1 MLSKF
6 FIDRPIFAWVIAIVL
21 MLLGILA
28 LIGLPVAQYPQ
39 IAPPQITISASYPGA
54 SSSTVENTVT
64 KVIEQNLTGLDGF
77 IYMSATSDSY
87 GQANINVTFEKG
99 TDPDIAQVQV
109 QNKLQQALTSLPQ
122 IVQQQGISVEKST
135 SSFLMIVGLISDD
148 PKVNANDLSDYLTTN
163 FKEPISRLDGVGE
176 VQVFG
181 AEYSMRIWIDPIK
194 LSKYAISASELI
206 SAIKTQNAQIAYG
219 SVGGAP
225 AVKGQV
231 YSYTIVG
238 QTRLTYPEQFQN
250 IVLKVDESGRI
261 VRLKD
266 VATVELGAENYNA
279 YGRMNGQATSGLAI
293 KLATGANALQ
303 TAKLVNEKVSELE
316 KFYPQGIHTVI
327 PFDTTP
333 FIKVSIHSVY
343 ETLIEAIGLVFIV
356 MYVFLQNIRA
366 TIIPTIAVP
375 VVLLGTFAIMA
386 ALGFSI
392 NTLTMF
398 GLVLAIGLLV
408 DDAIVVVENVE
419 RLIET
424 ENLPP
429 RIATIKSMNQITG
442 ALIGIA
448 MVLSAVFIPMAFFGG
463 STGVIYRQFSI
474 TIVSAMLLSVVVAL
488 VLTPALCASLLKD
501 KEAKT
506 NRNGVLA
513 KITAPLD
520 WFFDKFNKTFELCS
534 KTYQKSVHGIVHA
547 IPRFCI
553 YYGIIIAG
561 MVYCFLSIPKSFLP
575 EEDQGVFFVMTQ
587 LPAGATTQRTDDVVN
602 QIEDYF
608 LGAEKDNIE
617 SLMSVV
623 GFSFAG
629 SGQNVAMSFVKLK
642 DWSQRPTY
650 DQTVYP
656 IVDRA
661 FPILLG
667 TIDRAMAFT
676 SNIPA
681 IPELGTAQGIDFY
694 LVDHRSQGHA
704 ALLDARN
711 EFISIASKSP
721 VLTQTRANGLDDVAQ
736 LKIEIDYEKALA
748 QGVSISELN
757 QTLSAAWG
765 SSYVDDFIY
774 NDRVK
779 KVYIQAEQQY
789 RMSEK
794 DLDLWY
800 VKNAVGKMV
809 PFKSFASTRWIYDSP
824 RLERFNAMPAMNIN
838 AQASAGH
845 STGDAMNEA
854 YRILKQL
861 PPGFDIAW
869 NGVSFQERQAGD
881 QAMFLYAVSL
891 IIVFLS
897 LAALYES
904 WSIPFAVMMV
914 VPLGVF
920 GAVLAAY
927 LSRYVNQIYPALH
940 TLSNDVY
947 FQVGL
952 LTTIGLSAKNAILI
966 VEFAK
971 ELYDQGKGLIE
982 SVVEAAR
989 IRLRPI
995 LMTSL
1000 AFCLGVLPL
1009 AVSTGAGANSQNEI
1023 GVCVLGGMISA
1034 TILAIFFVPV
1044 FFVLVMRY
1052 FTKYKPKHQ
1061 KLAEFA
1067 AQEAKHNINAE
1078 YEMPKTVEKSN
1089 ENE

>member
-6 FIDRPIFAWVIAIVL
+6 FIHRPIFAWVIAIVL
-21 MLLGILA
+21 MLLGVLSVA
-28 LIGLPVAQYPQ
+28 TLPVAQYPQ
-39 IAPPQITISASYPGA
+39 IAPPQVSISATYPGA

-64 KVIEQNLTGLDGF
+64 KVIEQNLTGLDGYL
-77 IYMSATSDSY
+77 YMSSTSDSY
-87 GQANINVTFEKG
+87 GQASINVTFEKG

-122 IVQQQGISVEKST
+122 IVQQQGISVRKST
-135 SSFLMIVGLISDD
+135 SSFLMVIGLISDD
-148 PKVNANDLSDYLTTN
+148 PKVNANDLSDYMTTY
-163 FKEPISRLDGVGE
+163 FKEPISRLEGVGE

-181 AEYSMRIWIDPIK
+181 AEYSMRIWIDPGK
-194 LSKYAISASELI
+194 LSKYAVSTTELL
-206 SAIKTQNAQIAYG
+206 SAIKEQNAQIAYG
-219 SVGGAP
+219 SLGGAP
-225 AVKGQV
+225 SVEGQT

-238 QTRLTYPEQFQN
+238 QTRLTYPEQFQK
-250 IVLKVDESGRI
+250 IVLKVTEDGKV
-261 VRLKD
+261 VRLED
-266 VATVELGAENYNA
+266 VARVELGAENYNA

-293 KLATGANALQ
+293 RLATGANALQ
-303 TAKLVNEKVSELE
+303 TAELVNEKVKELE
-316 KFYPQGIHTVI
+316 KFYPQGIHSVV

-333 FIKVSIHSVY
+333 FIEVSIHSVY
-343 ETLIEAIGLVFIV
+343 ETLFEAIILVFIV

-375 VVLLGTFAIMA
+375 VVLLGTFAIMS

-419 RLIET
+419 RLITT

-429 RIATIKSMNQITG
+429 RLATIKSMDQITG

-448 MVLSAVFIPMAFFGG
+448 MVLSAVFVPMAFFGG

-488 VLTPALCASLLKD
+488 VLTPALCASILKEKSEKEKRSGILGLLSK
-501 KEAKT
+501 
-506 NRNGVLA
+506 
-513 KITAPLD
+513 PLD
-520 WFFDKFNKTFELCS
+520 VFFKWFNAAFNKVSE
-534 KTYQKSVHGIVHA
+534 TYQNNVRGIVHA
-547 IPRFCI
+547 IPRFCV
-553 YYGIIIAG
+553 YYAVIIAG
-561 MVYCFLSIPKSFLP
+561 MVFCFMNIPKSFLP

-587 LPAGATTQRTDDVVN
+587 LPAGATVQRTDSVVN
-602 QIEDYF
+602 QIEAYF

-642 DWSQRPTY
+642 PWAERPTY

-656 IVDRA
+656 IVARA

-667 TIDRAMAFT
+667 TIDRANAFT
-676 SNIPA
+676 FNIPA
-681 IPELGTAQGIDFY
+681 VPELGTAQGIDFY
-694 LVDHRSQGHA
+694 LVDHRAQGHS
-704 ALLDARN
+704 ALIDARN
-711 EFISIASKSP
+711 MFLGIAGQSSILMQP
-721 VLTQTRANGLDDVAQ
+721 RPNGLDDVAQ
-736 LKIEIDYEKALA
+736 LKIHIDYEKALS
-748 QGVSISELN
+748 QGISISELN

-779 KVYIQAEQQY
+779 KVYVQADAPF
-789 RMSEK
+789 RMNE
-794 DLDLWY
+794 DNLNLWY
-800 VKNAVGKMV
+800 VKNNSGKMV
-809 PFKSFASTRWIYDSP
+809 PFKSFASTSWIYDSP
-824 RLERFNAMPAMNIN
+824 RLERFNAMPAVNL
-838 AQASAGH
+838 SAMAAPGH
-845 STGDAMNEA
+845 STGEAMDEV
-854 YRILKQL
+854 YKILQQL
-861 PPGFDIAW
+861 PPGYDISW

-891 IIVFLS
+891 MIVFLS

-904 WSIPFAVMMV
+904 WSIPFAVMLI

-920 GAVLAAY
+920 GAVGAAY
-927 LSRYVNQIYPALH
+927 LSRYINMIYPALH

-971 ELYDQGKGLIE
+971 DLYDQGKRLTD

-1023 GVCVLGGMISA
+1023 GVCVLGGMITA
-1034 TILAIFFVPV
+1034 TVLAIFFVPV

-1052 FTKYKPKHQ
+1052 FTKYKPKVE
-1061 KLAEFA
+1061 KMAEYA
-1067 AQEAKHNINAE
+1067 AQEAAIKARDEQIAKE
-1078 YEMPKTVEKSN
+1078 EAAN
-1089 ENE
+1089 ESK

>member
-6 FIDRPIFAWVIAIVL
+6 FIDRPIFAWVIAIIL
-21 MLLGILA
+21 MLLGTLS
-28 LIGLPVAQYPQ
+28 LINLPVAQYPQ
-39 IAPPQITISASYPGA
+39 IAPPQVSISAVYPGA
-54 SSSTVENTVT
+54 SSNTVVNTVT
-64 KVIEQNLTGLDGF
+64 KVIEQNLTGLDGYL
-77 IYMSATSDSY
+77 YMSSTSDSY
-87 GQANINVTFEKG
+87 GQTSINVTFEKG

-122 IVQQQGISVEKST
+122 IVQQQGISVRKST
-135 SSFLMIVGLISDD
+135 SSFLMVVGLISDD

-163 FKEPISRLDGVGE
+163 FKEPISRIEGVGE

-181 AEYSMRIWIDPIK
+181 AEYSMRIWIDPLR

-206 SAIKTQNAQIAYG
+206 SAIKAQNAQIAYG
-219 SVGGAP
+219 SLGGAP
-225 AVKGQV
+225 AVEGQS

-238 QTRLTYPEQFQN
+238 QTRLTYPEEFQN
-250 IVLKVDESGRI
+250 IILKVSEDGKI

-266 VATVELGAENYNA
+266 VARVELGAENYNA

-293 KLATGANALQ
+293 KLATGANALR
-303 TAKLVNEKVSELE
+303 TAELVNEKLRELE

-333 FIKVSIHSVY
+333 FIEVSIDSVK
-343 ETLIEAIGLVFIV
+343 ETLIEAIGLVFLV
-356 MYVFLQNIRA
+356 MYLFLQNIRA

-419 RLIET
+419 RLITT
-424 ENLPP
+424 ENLHP
-429 RIATIKSMNQITG
+429 RMATIKSMEQITG

-448 MVLSAVFIPMAFFGG
+448 MVLSAVFVPMAFFGG

-474 TIVSAMLLSVVVAL
+474 TIVSAMLLSVIVAL
-488 VLTPALCASLLKD
+488 VLTPALCASILKE
-501 KEAKT
+501 KEKEKKKS
-506 NRNGVLA
+506 LFSF
-513 KITAPLD
+513 ITAPLD
-520 WFFDKFNKTFELCS
+520 LFFRWFNIAFNKMSEN
-534 KTYQKSVHGIVHA
+534 YQNSVKGIVHA
-547 IPRFCI
+547 IPRFLV
-553 YYGIIIAG
+553 YYAIIIGG
-561 MVYCFLSIPKSFLP
+561 MVFCFMNIPKSFLP

-587 LPAGATTQRTDDVVN
+587 LPAGATTQRTDAVVN
-602 QIEDYF
+602 QIDKYF
-608 LGAEKDNIE
+608 LNNEKDNIE
-617 SLMSVV
+617 SIMSVV

-642 DWSQRPTY
+642 NWSERSTY
-650 DQTVYP
+650 DKTVYP
-656 IVDRA
+656 IIDRA
-661 FPILLG
+661 FPILYG
-667 TIDRAMAFT
+667 GIDNANVFT
-676 SNIPA
+676 FNVPA
-681 IPELGTAQGIDFY
+681 VPELGTAQGIDFY
-694 LVDHRSQGHA
+694 IVDHRAQGHA
-704 ALLDARN
+704 ALIEARN
-711 EFISIASKSP
+711 TFLGLASKSTVMSQARP
-721 VLTQTRANGLDDVAQ
+721 NGLDDVAQ
-736 LKIEIDYEKALA
+736 LKIKIDYEKALS

-757 QTLSAAWG
+757 QTLSSAWG
-765 SSYVDDFIY
+765 STYVDDFIY

-779 KVYIQAEQQY
+779 KVYVQADPQY
-789 RMSEK
+789 RMTEK

-800 VKNAVGKMV
+800 VKNSSGKMV
-809 PFKSFASTRWIYDSP
+809 PFKSFASTEWIYDSP
-824 RLERFNAMPAMNIN
+824 RLERFNAMAAVNLN
-838 AQASAGH
+838 AAAAPGH
-845 STGDAMNEA
+845 STGEAMDEA
-854 YRILKQL
+854 YKILSQL

-881 QAMFLYAVSL
+881 QALFLYAVSL
-891 IIVFLS
+891 LIVFLS

-904 WSIPFAVMMV
+904 WSIPFAVMLV

-920 GAVLAAY
+920 GAVGVAY
-927 LSRYVNQIYPALH
+927 LSRYITEFYPALH

-971 ELYDQGKGLIE
+971 DLYDRGERLTD

-995 LMTSL
+995 IMTSM

-1023 GVCVLGGMISA
+1023 GVCVLGGMITA
-1034 TILAIFFVPV
+1034 TVLAVFFVPV

-1052 FTKYKPKHQ
+1052 CTKYKPKFQ
-1061 KLAEFA
+1061 KMAEFA
-1067 AQEAKHNINAE
+1067 AQEAAAKAQE
-1078 YEMPKTVEKSN
+1078 EARAKEKAKEQSD
-1089 ENE
+1089 EN